1 MKELVELS
9 IESSNKFY
17 GRYYK
22 EAKKYKKG
30 EKKKELFDRSYIHIA
45 DQFSQIHN
53 RLIKIT
59 KEIFPNTTKYI
70 ESRNLQTIL
79 NIFKSNKWKGE
90 NRGMLEK
97 KINGLLLAVAD
108 PFNKNLL
115 DQYYHDT
122 IRNELKNKFDEG
134 YSFIKE
140 FRGDCMNIYSF
151 D

>member
-9 IESSNKFY
+9 LESSNQFH

-22 EAKKYKKG
+22 ESKKYKKG

-53 RLIKIT
+53 RLIKLT

-79 NIFKSNKWKGE
+79 NIFKSRK
-90 NRGMLEK
+90 
-97 KINGLLLAVAD
+97 
-108 PFNKNLL
+108 
-115 DQYYHDT
+115 
-122 IRNELKNKFDEG
+122 
-134 YSFIKE
+134 
-140 FRGDCMNIYSF
+140 
-151 D
+151 